1 MKIVGAALVLL
12 MAGGARIQAPP
23 QARFPVKTYVY
34 KESDGVP
41 IQSDVYRSEGK
52 LPLPVVV
59 WIHGGALI
67 QGSRSGVP
75 RDLLDLCRAENF
87 ALVSID
93 YRLAPE
99 VKLPAFLDDVKD
111 AFRWIRGPGAQAA
124 GLEARKLVVAGGSA
138 GGYLTLMSG
147 IMVEP
152 RPLALVS
159 YWGYGDVDGEWYTTP
174 SKFYLE
180 TRPIVLR
187 EDALKGVGGA
197 PITGP
202 ATPEAAKAR
211 GNYYL
216 YLRQNGLWTREVTG
230 LDPERDRS
238 KLDPFCPVR
247 NVTPSY
253 PPTLLLHGTED
264 TDVPYSLSAAMAAE
278 LKRHH
283 VDHEFLTVPGA
294 GHGLSSGDPK
304 TVALARE
311 RALAFIRDH
320 LK

>member
-1 MKIVGAALVLL
+1 M
-12 MAGGARIQAPP
+12 
-23 QARFPVKTYVY
+23 KTYLY
-34 KESDGVP
+34 KEADGLP
-41 IQSDVYRSEGK
+41 IRADVYRSEGK

-75 RDLLDLCRAENF
+75 RNLLDLCRAENF

-99 VKLPAFLDDVKD
+99 VKLPAILDDVKD
-111 AFRWIRGPGAQAA
+111 AFRWIHGAGAQAA
-124 GLEARKLVVAGGSA
+124 GLDARKLVVAGGSA

-147 IMVEP
+147 IAVEP

-159 YWGYGDVDGEWYTTP
+159 YYGYGDVDGEWYTTP
-174 SKFYLE
+174 SKFYLDK
-180 TRPIVLR
+180 RPTIRR
-187 EDALKGVGGA
+187 EDALKGVGGP

-202 ATPEAAKAR
+202 ATPEAARAR

-230 LDPERDRS
+230 FDPERDRS
-238 KLDPFCPVR
+238 KLDPYCPVR

-264 TDVPYSLSAAMAAE
+264 TDVPYGLSVAMAEE

-283 VDHEFLTVPGA
+283 VVHELLSVPGA
-294 GHGLSSGDPK
+294 GHGLTGGDPNA
-304 TVALARE
+304 VAQAHQ

-320 LK
+320 LR